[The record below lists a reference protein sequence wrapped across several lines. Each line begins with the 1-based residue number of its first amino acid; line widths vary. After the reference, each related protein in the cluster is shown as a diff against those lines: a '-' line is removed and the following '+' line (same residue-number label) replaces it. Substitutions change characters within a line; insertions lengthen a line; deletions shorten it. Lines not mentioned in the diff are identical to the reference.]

1 MEEPTGAIQQVTDS
15 LQHSTDT
22 LQLTA
27 ETIQQTADKIHQSA
41 YQISI
46 WSKQLLE
53 SWGIAENSVNFI
65 NLILQLSIVILFV
78 WVFQWATQKLI
89 TFILTQTNK
98 VQKLKLSGFL
108 IESKFPRYL
117 ALTAPLSW
125 IRNSIPIVFE
135 YYPSIITFISKVTD
149 LFIVWMLYWLVNSIL
164 KAFAKQLTTSSKYKD
179 KPIDSYFQVIRIL
192 LMILT
197 IGATFT
203 ILSGQE
209 LSTFFTAMG
218 AASAIMMLIFK
229 DTILGFV
236 ASIQVTTNDMVRLGD
251 WITMPK
257 YNADGDVMQITLTTV
272 KVINFDKTISTIPT
286 YALISDSFQ
295 NWRGMA
301 QAGGRRIKR
310 SITFKQSSFKFIEKT
325 DLEFYKQIQS
335 ISSYIEE
342 RQKIID
348 EHNASLGADTSI
360 IINGRNLTN
369 IGLFRKYTE
378 MYLRNHPDIHKGLNI
393 MVRQLAPT
401 EKGLPLEIYCFTNT
415 TIWAEYENIMADIF
429 DHLTS
434 ATQYFELEIFEDI
447 SNLPNSLQVK
457 STDVVKTQGE
467 TGQAREQ
474 KTYAGSGNHAYG
486 LDLI

>member
-1 MEEPTGAIQQVTDS
+1 MTPS
-15 LQHSTDT
+15 PL
-22 LQLTA
+22 
-27 ETIQQTADKIHQSA
+27 
-41 YQISI
+41 ISQEASKESVYRI
-46 WSKQLLE
+46 SVWSKQLLE
-53 SWGIAENSVNFI
+53 GWGIAENSVNLI
-65 NLILQLSIVILFV
+65 NLLLQLAIVILFV
-78 WVFQWATQKLI
+78 WIFQWLTQKLI
-89 TFILTQTNK
+89 YFILTQTNK
-98 VQKLKLSGFL
+98 SPKLRLSGFL

-125 IRNSIPIVFE
+125 IRNSIPVVFE
-135 YYPSIITFISKVTD
+135 YYPHIITFISKATD
-149 LFIVWMLYWLVNSIL
+149 LFIVWMIYWLLNSIL
-164 KAFAKQLTTSSKYKD
+164 TALSKHLSSSSKYKD
-179 KPIDSYFQVIRIL
+179 KPIESYFQVIRIIL
-192 LMILT
+192 IILT
-197 IGATFT
+197 VGASFT

-360 IINGRNLTN
+360 VINGRNLTN

-378 MYLRNHPDIHKGLNI
+378 MYLKNHPDIHKGLNI

-401 EKGLPLEIYCFTNT
+401 EKGLPLEVYCFTNT
-415 TIWAEYENIMADIF
+415 TIWAAYENIMADIF

-434 ATQYFELEIFEDI
+434 AVKYFDLEIFEDI
-447 SNLPNSLQVK
+447 SNHL
-457 STDVVKTQGE
+457 
-467 TGQAREQ
+467 
-474 KTYAGSGNHAYG
+474 
-486 LDLI
+486 